1 MLGYRGLERT
11 CCRGGGHRGAQ
22 EPDWGGQKFVR
33 QTDLDFGI
41 IDGLQDEVNC

>member
-22 EPDWGGQKFVR
+22 EFVR

-41 IDGLQDEVNC
+41 VDGLQDEVNC